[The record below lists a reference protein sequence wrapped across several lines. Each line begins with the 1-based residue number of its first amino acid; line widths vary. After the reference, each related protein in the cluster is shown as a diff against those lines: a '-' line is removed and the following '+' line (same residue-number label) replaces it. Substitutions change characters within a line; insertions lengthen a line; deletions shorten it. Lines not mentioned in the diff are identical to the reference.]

1 MTGTGDRGGE
11 KEEGE
16 MKSESWWSG
25 SVGLDHVGPC
35 RTQDGFGSSSEW
47 ARRLP
52 EGNVR
57 KIISI

>member
-1 MTGTGDRGGE
+1 
-11 KEEGE
+11 

-47 ARRLP
+47 ARRLS

-57 KIISI
+57 KTISI